1 MSDQTNETEA
11 LVKAM
16 AAINGIDV
24 KDEMMPMTKMHFEI
38 ASKMAKALIDFPLDE
53 REEPAQGFTP

>member
-1 MSDQTNETEA
+1 MSEQTNETEV

-24 KDEMMPMTKMHFEI
+24 NDEIMPMTKMHFEI